1 MLPRLTKLQRNMLVI
16 IIVGLVCRY
25 VFGVLLTYPRDI
37 ASWVVNSENFFMD
50 EGLYGLPGHYYTPVW
65 GYIMAILTAI
75 AGFAGIPVS
84 QYVDE
89 FTGVGAALPWYT
101 TLPTMEYALLV
112 KTFLFI
118 VDLLV
123 MYVVFRIG
131 QHVTGSDRVATI
143 LAAVWFL
150 CPLTI
155 VISSIRVM
163 FENVEILFMLA
174 SLLMALRGRPAEAGA
189 LMAISLL
196 TKPYGMFLGIMLIGY
211 LYARSGNLRNPLVY
225 ILSTAV
231 TVGVLLLPVV
241 ATGGLEA
248 AFSWLTIRAG
258 NVSSGYNSTLYLIPV
273 LVCLSAVSAFILAYL
288 RNTDF
293 RTLMCLVL
301 LFTGVM
307 MVSPGNIQYYLVLLP
322 MAILTLSRWS
332 AVLVAIVCLLSVF
345 AGVSFTIWSAQLYAA
360 EGLWGYGA
368 LIGFG
373 QWVYPFEST
382 LDYNLLKTICG
393 YAAVLIPVAIY
404 IYPRIERRFLTHDAA
419 R

>member
-101 TLPTMEYALLV
+101 SLPTMEYALLV

-123 MYVVFRIG
+123 AYVLFRIG
-131 QHVTGSDRVATI
+131 KHVTGSDRVATM

-150 CPLTI
+150 CPFTI
-155 VISSIRVM
+155 IISSIRVM

-174 SLLMALRGRPAEAGA
+174 SLLMALTNRPAMAGA
-189 LMAISLL
+189 LMAVSLL
-196 TKPYGMFLGIMLIGY
+196 TKPYGMFLGILLIGY
-211 LYARSGNLRNPLVY
+211 LYAQSGSLRSPVIY
-225 ILSTAV
+225 VAFTAV
-231 TVGVLLLPVV
+231 TAGVLLLPVV
-241 ATGGLEA
+241 ATGGLDA

-258 NVSSGYNSTLYLIPV
+258 NASSGYNSTLYLIPV
-273 LVCLSAVSAFILAYL
+273 LVCLSAVSAFVLAHL

-293 RTLMCLVL
+293 RTLMCLAL

-307 MVSPGNIQYYLVLLP
+307 MVSPGNIQYYLILLP
-322 MAILTLSRWS
+322 LAILTLSRWS
-332 AVLVAIVCLLSVF
+332 VVLVAIVCLLSFF
-345 AGVSFTIWSAQLYAA
+345 AGISFTIWSAQLYAA
-360 EGLWGYGA
+360 EGLWGYEA

-373 QWVYPFEST
+373 QWIHPYEST
-382 LDYNLLKTICG
+382 LDYNLLKSICG
-393 YAAVLIPVAIY
+393 YAAVLVPVAMFV
-404 IYPRIERRFLTHDAA
+404 YPKLERRFRQYEAA
-419 R
+419 